1 MFGGGR
7 ATGEILLGIA
17 LVAAGLLFFWGT
29 TEIHVAPTYSKVG
42 PRVFPFA
49 VALGLVLLG
58 LLYLFESW
66 RGVQTPADEH
76 SASIWPLLVT
86 GAAIVLDALL
96 FEWLGF
102 ILSSTLLFLLVA
114 IGFGSRMYLRDLALG
129 FALAV
134 VAYVTFVHGLG
145 LRLPAGIL
153 ASWS

>member
-7 ATGEILLGIA
+7 ATGEVLLGIA
-17 LVAAGLLFFWGT
+17 LIVAGLLFFWGT
-29 TEIHVAPTYSKVG
+29 SEIHVAPSYSKVG

-49 VALGLVLLG
+49 ISFGLVLLG
-58 LLYLFESW
+58 VLYLLESW
-66 RGVQTPADEH
+66 RGVQTPPDEH
-76 SASIWPLLVT
+76 TASNWPLFII

-114 IGFGSRMYLRDLALG
+114 IGFGSRTYLRDVVLG

-145 LRLPAGIL
+145 LSLPAGIL

>member
-17 LVAAGLLFFWGT
+17 LIVAGLLFFWGT
-29 TEIHVAPTYSKVG
+29 SEIHVAPTYSKIG
-42 PRVFPFA
+42 PRVFPFGISF
-49 VALGLVLLG
+49 GLVLLG
-58 LLYLFESW
+58 IIYLVESW
-66 RGVQTPADEH
+66 RGIQTPPDEH
-76 SASIWPLLVT
+76 TTSHWPVFIIS
-86 GAAIVLDALL
+86 AAIVLDALL

-114 IGFGSRMYLRDLALG
+114 IGFGSRMYVRDLVLG

-134 VAYVTFVHGLG
+134 VAYITFVHGLG
-145 LRLPAGIL
+145 LSLPQGIL

>member
-17 LVAAGLLFFWGT
+17 LVVAGLLFFWGT
-29 TEIHVAPTYSKVG
+29 TEIHVAPSYSKVG

-49 VALGLVLLG
+49 IAFGLVLLG
-58 LLYLFESW
+58 VLYLIESW
-66 RGVQTPADEH
+66 RGIQTPPDEH
-76 SASIWPLLVT
+76 PASNLPVFIIS
-86 GAAIVLDALL
+86 AAIVLDALL

-114 IGFGSRMYLRDLALG
+114 IGFGSRSYARDLVLG

-134 VAYVTFVHGLG
+134 VAYITFVHGLG
-145 LRLPAGIL
+145 LSLPAGIL

>member
-17 LVAAGLLFFWGT
+17 LVVAGLLFFWGT
-29 TEIHVAPTYSKVG
+29 TEIHVAPSYSKVG

-49 VALGLVLLG
+49 IAFGLVLLG
-58 LLYLFESW
+58 VLYLIESW
-66 RGVQTPADEH
+66 RGIQTPQDEH
-76 SASIWPLLVT
+76 PASSLPVFIIS
-86 GAAIVLDALL
+86 AAIVLDALL

-114 IGFGSRMYLRDLALG
+114 IGFGSRSYARDLALG

-134 VAYVTFVHGLG
+134 VAYITFVHGLG
-145 LRLPAGIL
+145 LSLPAGIL

>member
-7 ATGEILLGIA
+7 ATGEKLLGIA
-17 LVAAGLLFFWGT
+17 LIIAGLLFVWGT
-29 TEIHVAPTYSKVG
+29 SEIHVAPSYSKVG

-49 VALGLVLLG
+49 ISFGLVLLG
-58 LLYLFESW
+58 ILYLVESW
-66 RGVQTPADEH
+66 RGVQTPPDEH
-76 SASIWPLLVT
+76 EASNWPIFII

-114 IGFGSRMYLRDLALG
+114 IGFGSRRYLRDFVLG

-134 VAYVTFVHGLG
+134 AAYITFVHGLG
-145 LRLPAGIL
+145 LSLPAGIL

>member
-7 ATGEILLGIA
+7 ATGEILLGVA
-17 LVAAGLLFFWGT
+17 LVVAGLFFFWGT
-29 TEIHVAPTYSKVG
+29 TEIHVAPTYSRVG

-49 VALGLVLLG
+49 VASGLVVLG
-58 LLYLFESW
+58 ILYLLESW

-76 SASIWPLLVT
+76 SVSIWPLSVIS
-86 GAAIVLDALL
+86 AAIVLDALL

-114 IGFGSRMYLRDLALG
+114 IGFGSRMYLRDLVVG
-129 FALAV
+129 FALSVA
-134 VAYVTFVHGLG
+134 AYVTFVHGLG
-145 LRLPAGIL
+145 LRLPTGIL

>member
-1 MFGGGR
+1 MFGGDR

-17 LVAAGLLFFWGT
+17 LIVAGLLFFWGT
-29 TEIHVAPTYSKVG
+29 GQIHVAPTYSKVG

-49 VALGLVLLG
+49 ISFGLVLLG
-58 LLYLFESW
+58 ALYLLESW
-66 RGVQTPADEH
+66 RGVQTPPDEH
-76 SASIWPLLVT
+76 TASIWPVFIIS
-86 GAAIVLDALL
+86 AAILLDALL

-114 IGFGSRMYLRDLALG
+114 IGFGSRTYARDLVLG

-134 VAYVTFVHGLG
+134 VSYITFVYGLG
-145 LRLPAGIL
+145 LSLPAGIL